1 MVMPEGSPDED
12 GHEIG
17 AHPIGGVPGCSC
29 TREGWRDVFA
39 AYLVHTGLNLATG
52 QARNR
57 MLHVLSDE
65 WRRRVRSQLD
75 ATERAQAMARHPAG
89 KGRRPAHLA
98 DRMDAAYRAS
108 HRRPR

>member
-1 MVMPEGSPDED
+1 MVMPEGSADAD
-12 GHEIG
+12 GHE
-17 AHPIGGVPGCSC
+17 IGGVPGCSC
-29 TREGWRDVFA
+29 TRESWRDVFA

-65 WRRRVRSQLD
+65 WRRRVARQLD

-89 KGRRPAHLA
+89 KGRRPVHLA
-98 DRMDAAYRAS
+98 DRMDAAYQAS